1 MNDNRSVATVGGPEF
16 IDVVPFNPLISKCTV
31 KVCYVGKNRN
41 GSEISKDV
49 LEKMAG
55 TLPGCPIVGA
65 WRKDVED
72 FGTHGYKVTVED
84 GHVEFSCE
92 TRPYGFIAPDAR
104 VWFQKFVDSTD
115 SGDVEHEYL
124 VTEGYLWTGQYE
136 EAMSVLKDGGKGHSM
151 ELDDG
156 SYKGEWSSPDENG
169 LEFFIINDAVFSKLC
184 ILGDDVEPC
193 FEGAAVLPETRFSLD
208 NEFSRTLYSM
218 MSELKEALL
227 NRDEGGINMAN
238 KKVSTEFADEAP
250 VAGEQPAVMEPAAEP
265 EPADEP
271 EAAPDDELHDEPDD
285 TGVEGPVEEGEGEQP
300 AEEPEVDFELR
311 AKELE
316 TAMAALE
323 AEVVELREFKLK
335 TERAE
340 KQAAI
345 DKYFMLDDGDKHDV
359 VEHIDELSLQAIEEK
374 LAYAYVC
381 KNVQFNL
388 DDEQAEDEK
397 PEPPTT
403 FSLDNDDQEFTPVDD
418 IQKFMRDFRRDNG
431 AY

>member
-1 MNDNRSVATVGGPEF
+1 MNNNRSVATVDGPEF
-16 IDVVPFNPLISKCTV
+16 IDVVPFNPLISRCTI

-41 GSEISKDV
+41 GSEISRDV
-49 LEKMAG
+49 LEKMAN

-72 FGTHGYKVTVED
+72 FGAHGYKVTVED
-84 GHVEFSCE
+84 GHVKFSCE
-92 TRPYGFIAPDAR
+92 TRPYGFVAPNAR
-104 VWFQKFVDSTD
+104 VWFQKFVDSTS

-136 EAMSVLKDGGKGHSM
+136 EAMSVLKGGKGHSM

-156 SYKGEWSSPDENG
+156 SADGIWSSPDENG

-184 ILGDDVEPC
+184 ILGDDVRPC

-238 KKVSTEFADEAP
+238 KKVNTEFVDVEPAVD
-250 VAGEQPAVMEPAAEP
+250 EQPAVMESAVEPEPAAEP
-265 EPADEP
+265 EAALDEEP
-271 EAAPDDELHDEPDD
+271 HDEPACGDD
-285 TGVEGPVEEGEGEQP
+285 DVEASADEQP
-300 AEEPEVDFELR
+300 AGEPEVDFELR

-323 AEVVELREFKLK
+323 SEVAELREFKLK
-335 TERAE
+335 TGRAE

-345 DKYFMLDDGDKHDV
+345 DKYFMLDDGDKRDV

-388 DDEQAEDEK
+388 DGEQTEDEK
-397 PEPPTT
+397 PKPPTT
-403 FSLDNDDQEFTPVDD
+403 FSLDNDDQEFAPVDD
-418 IQKFMRDFRRDNG
+418 IQKFMRDFRRDNS